1 MECLCK
7 RGYIGAN
14 CERCAFG
21 YYGNPVKDGG
31 SCKPCICKDNNMSI
45 CDPLT
50 GECISSGDS
59 GSVDGC
65 RGESC
70 ISTLLVET
78 EKWDDALVSVKQRL
92 QNISADIDSISR
104 LSHLGAHISE
114 TKLLL
119 RNFSTSIKLRNA
131 TVIQLEGDAAVTTD
145 DVSKIGE
152 EVFGAAL
159 DLKGLAV
166 KVNEINE
173 KMEDLL
179 SQAEVVIM
187 RAKGLRKQLPEV
199 KPGPSPTP
207 PEQSKVVEAA
217 QEIIQ
222 EVRKSRCIS
231 QRDKAVRGQ
240 EEAHT
245 LLNTIR
251 KATAADLQMMLKQSS
266 DSLMASESSLRWMSE
281 LLADAADRADRLLG
295 LNLRSLSV
303 LGRVERLHPQ
313 LQREEG
319 GLLHASETIRD
330 LLGNVSDVL
339 STLRN
344 IKTDFESHAAQTHG
358 AKLELLT
365 RLNCI
370 FSIMAKANVVTEAE
384 EHAEELHRVVEQ
396 IQQVFDNVTGSTVDA
411 LGIGPNGNIGN
422 IIEEAE
428 GAANQ
433 SSEVI
438 GQTLEVMRAEDLVN
452 TTGRLRDE
460 SKRLWTDVSET
471 ERDIGVASNTVKT
484 WKDEINK
491 QQDSLARNISIL
503 NDDLKSIG
511 RDDTAALIE
520 SAKTAASVLT
530 STAAIVTER
539 LRHISQEVEAI
550 TLTNGDSNYLLSEA
564 GDACRNLSQNLPVLE
579 DQVRHVEGLSKRAPP
594 VGKNMTES
602 IRKIKDVIEE
612 ARNLVNRLSFATI
625 FNGKGHVELPP
636 PRNLEDIKAF
646 TVVDLLMNRHL
657 SGDRSR
663 RKRRRDKHRD
673 GNAFVF
679 YMGNRNTSG
688 DYIGM
693 ALRHKVLI
701 FVYKLGGLVHE
712 VETSQI
718 TEASADSSNMDRV
731 VFHRVYQDAE
741 VHITKN
747 FTSQQPVQLSPK
759 RNLPNTTS
767 GVLGLDPHSLV
778 LYVGGYPED
787 FKPPAELDYPKFRG
801 AMKVSYINDNPVSLF
816 NYRRAVNM
824 ETTHLAVRMPRSEES
839 DYYDGT
845 GYRVAFIKDPKRNR
859 RIFKFRTKS
868 RETNALLF
876 YIGNKETFFC
886 LILEGGLLVLRG
898 REAGK
903 ELRVQ
908 SAGQVSLF
916 DQQFAVVVD
925 DAFTVHYGP
934 DQISAEHNQGTSY
947 VRYYIG
953 GLPASLRHR
962 HNITSPPLRGCVGHV
977 TANGESVEYG
987 ETLGV
992 AAGCPVSLLG
1002 VRSATVR
1009 APLSVDPLFLQDHQP
1024 LRVSVGFRSTHR
1036 YGTLIRSGS
1045 QASGHHFQLS
1055 LADGY
1060 AVVTSDNYTLR
1071 SDRRCNDGGW
1081 HYLFTSRSSTGLEL
1095 RIDNIKVT
1103 QNQSPGNRRM
1113 RQNGGKFTGCI
1124 SNLYT
1129 GSLVLPHGWKRP
1141 QEDAAIQVPA
1151 GSRCKPQRE
1160 YQLSEDSWL
1169 HYIPEENLNHR
1180 PHFSLDIKTTSTK
1193 GLILHV
1199 AGAGAVPLLALYI
1212 ANGKIRMS
1220 LGQNRVIYHKQRS
1233 NDGNWHRVQFSV
1245 EKSTF
1250 HLLVDGVRVTD
1261 GHLANDEG
1269 SSLDLHDLVYLG
1281 GDPARNTKGHN
1292 VPTNSIIGCIRN
1304 VEINEEVLRE
1314 PEASH
1319 KTPPCFNTPAEMG
1332 TYFDGGYVISDRPLY
1347 VGSQFVLVFELRP
1360 HRLAGLLF
1368 HANNH
1373 KTSLNVF
1380 LNETEVGVEMK
1391 EGTSAVRVSVT
1402 PEILCDG
1409 EFHTVTVSRQDGV
1422 VSVTVDS
1429 VSEQEVAPPALL
1441 STTLQ
1446 TLHIGGT
1453 TKENQAPVSSPF
1465 VGCLRNVKLNGSPVA
1480 FEAESRVGHVISG
1493 CPAD

>member
-1 MECLCK
+1 
-7 RGYIGAN
+7 
-14 CERCAFG
+14 
-21 YYGNPVKDGG
+21 
-31 SCKPCICKDNNMSI
+31 
-45 CDPLT
+45 
-50 GECISSGDS
+50 
-59 GSVDGC
+59 
-65 RGESC
+65 
-70 ISTLLVET
+70 
-78 EKWDDALVSVKQRL
+78 
-92 QNISADIDSISR
+92 
-104 LSHLGAHISE
+104 
-114 TKLLL
+114 
-119 RNFSTSIKLRNA
+119 
-131 TVIQLEGDAAVTTD
+131 
-145 DVSKIGE
+145 
-152 EVFGAAL
+152 
-159 DLKGLAV
+159 
-166 KVNEINE
+166 
-173 KMEDLL
+173 
-179 SQAEVVIM
+179 
-187 RAKGLRKQLPEV
+187 
-199 KPGPSPTP
+199 
-207 PEQSKVVEAA
+207 
-217 QEIIQ
+217 
-222 EVRKSRCIS
+222 
-231 QRDKAVRGQ
+231 
-240 EEAHT
+240 
-245 LLNTIR
+245 
-251 KATAADLQMMLKQSS
+251 
-266 DSLMASESSLRWMSE
+266 
-281 LLADAADRADRLLG
+281 
-295 LNLRSLSV
+295 
-303 LGRVERLHPQ
+303 
-313 LQREEG
+313 
-319 GLLHASETIRD
+319 
-330 LLGNVSDVL
+330 
-339 STLRN
+339 
-344 IKTDFESHAAQTHG
+344 
-358 AKLELLT
+358 
-365 RLNCI
+365 
-370 FSIMAKANVVTEAE
+370 
-384 EHAEELHRVVEQ
+384 
-396 IQQVFDNVTGSTVDA
+396 
-411 LGIGPNGNIGN
+411 
-422 IIEEAE
+422 
-428 GAANQ
+428 
-433 SSEVI
+433 
-438 GQTLEVMRAEDLVN
+438 
-452 TTGRLRDE
+452 
-460 SKRLWTDVSET
+460 
-471 ERDIGVASNTVKT
+471 
-484 WKDEINK
+484 
-491 QQDSLARNISIL
+491 
-503 NDDLKSIG
+503 
-511 RDDTAALIE
+511 
-520 SAKTAASVLT
+520 
-530 STAAIVTER
+530 
-539 LRHISQEVEAI
+539 
-550 TLTNGDSNYLLSEA
+550 
-564 GDACRNLSQNLPVLE
+564 
-579 DQVRHVEGLSKRAPP
+579 
-594 VGKNMTES
+594 
-602 IRKIKDVIEE
+602 
-612 ARNLVNRLSFATI
+612 
-625 FNGKGHVELPP
+625 
-636 PRNLEDIKAF
+636 
-646 TVVDLLMNRHL
+646 
-657 SGDRSR
+657 
-663 RKRRRDKHRD
+663 
-673 GNAFVF
+673 
-679 YMGNRNTSG
+679 MGNRNTSG

-693 ALRHKVLI
+693 AFRHKVLI
-701 FVYKLGGLVHE
+701 CVYKLGGLVHE

-718 TEASADSSNMDRV
+718 TEASANSSNMDRV

-845 GYRVAFIKDPKRNR
+845 GYRVAFIKDPERNR

-876 YIGNKETFFC
+876 YIGNKEMFFC

-908 SAGQVSLF
+908 SAGKVSLF
-916 DQQFAVVVD
+916 DQKFTVVVD

-977 TANGESVEYG
+977 TANAESVEYG

-1009 APLSVDPLFLQDHQP
+1009 APLSVDHLFLQDHQP
-1024 LRVSVGFRSTHR
+1024 LRVSVGFRSTHG

-1113 RQNGGKFTGCI
+1113 RQNGGKFSGCI

-1129 GSLVLPHGWKRP
+1129 G
-1141 QEDAAIQVPA
+1141 
-1151 GSRCKPQRE
+1151 RCKPQRE

-1180 PHFSLDIKTTSTK
+1180 PQSTK

-1304 VEINEEVLRE
+1304 VEINEGSFAGTRGEPQNSTLLQHTGRDGHILRRGLR
-1314 PEASH
+1314 H
-1319 KTPPCFNTPAEMG
+1319 LRFGNT
-1332 TYFDGGYVISDRPLY
+1332 
-1347 VGSQFVLVFELRP
+1347 
-1360 HRLAGLLF
+1360 
-1368 HANNH
+1368 
-1373 KTSLNVF
+1373 
-1380 LNETEVGVEMK
+1380 
-1391 EGTSAVRVSVT
+1391 
-1402 PEILCDG
+1402 
-1409 EFHTVTVSRQDGV
+1409 
-1422 VSVTVDS
+1422 
-1429 VSEQEVAPPALL
+1429 
-1441 STTLQ
+1441 
-1446 TLHIGGT
+1446 
-1453 TKENQAPVSSPF
+1453 
-1465 VGCLRNVKLNGSPVA
+1465 
-1480 FEAESRVGHVISG
+1480 
-1493 CPAD
+1493 